1 MAEPPDADGP
11 SRAGGTG
18 EGTGHRTVVTVVMPV
33 RDEAAHLPASLG
45 SVLAQDW
52 PADRLQVL
60 VVDGGSTDGTTEV
73 ARRLADAAGR
83 QVEVVDNPAGIVPVA
98 MNLGLARARG
108 EVVVRVDGHCTIAPH
123 HVRRCVELLEATGAD
138 CAGGVLTT
146 VGETAG
152 ARAVAAAQ
160 SHPLGVG
167 PVSFRTGTA
176 AAGPVDTLA
185 FGAYRREVFERLG
198 GFDEELVRNQDDE
211 LNLRVRAAG
220 GTIWLDP
227 GLHATYASR
236 TTLAALWRQYEGY
249 GSWKVRVMQKHR
261 GVASWR
267 HLVPATFVAALASA
281 GLLAVGG
288 RRRPLAALLGT
299 YGAAIGMASAR
310 APVAPSVRLRMPAA
324 FATLH
329 LAYGIGTWR
338 GLWRWR
344 QGWLVPPL
352 PVGPPPPWAEAGE
365 ARGSGV
371 GGATRQAGEAGGGP
385 IAAPDG
391 RASRRR
397 PTAPPGAADAERAR
411 VRAAYRGYQ
420 DDERTHARWDPG
432 NAGNRAMLAE
442 RDAVLAEVLE
452 QHPSGRDGV
461 RVLDL
466 GCGSGEVLAGVVDA
480 GVPAEHVLGLDVRPE
495 AVEALRARRPD
506 LPVRTTEP
514 DVIDLPSGSVDVV
527 VAFTV
532 FSSIH
537 DEQVARALGAEVE
550 RVLAPGGALVW
561 YDLRVPNPRNR
572 EVRACPRPRVRALFP
587 ALRGSLEA
595 VTLLPAVARR
605 LGPLTGLLYG
615 RLARGPLRTH
625 LLGVLRRTDRPLTG
639 DAGAAP
645 EAEIAP
651 AGG

>member
-1 MAEPPDADGP
+1 MAEPGGADETGDAAGVDGTDD
-11 SRAGGTG
+11 G
-18 EGTGHRTVVTVVMPV
+18 TVVTVVMPV

-52 PADRLQVL
+52 PPDRLQVL
-60 VVDGGSTDGTTEV
+60 VVDGGSVDGTAEV
-73 ARRLADAAGR
+73 ARRVAEAADR
-83 QVEVVDNPAGIVPVA
+83 HVEIVDNPAGIVPVA

-108 EVVVRVDGHCTIAPH
+108 QVVVRVDGHCTIAPH
-123 HVRRCVELLEATGAD
+123 HVRRCVELLDATGAD

-146 VGETAG
+146 VGETPG

-167 PVSFRTGTA
+167 PVSFRTGTDT
-176 AAGPVDTLA
+176 AGPVDTLA
-185 FGAYRREVFERLG
+185 FGAYRREVFERIG

-211 LNLRVRAAG
+211 LNLRLREAG

-227 GLHATYASR
+227 TLHATYSSR
-236 TTLAALWRQYEGY
+236 TDLAGLWRQYEGY

-267 HLVPATFVAALASA
+267 HLVPATLVAALAST
-281 GLLAVGG
+281 GLLAAGG
-288 RRRPLAALLGT
+288 RRGPLAALLGT
-299 YGAAIGMASAR
+299 YGAAIGLASAR
-310 APVAPSVRLRMPAA
+310 APVAPDVRLRMPAA

-329 LAYGIGTWR
+329 LAYGVGTWR

-344 QGWLVPPL
+344 AGWLAPPL

-365 ARGSGV
+365 RGTTDEDATGGTD
-371 GGATRQAGEAGGGP
+371 GGASP
-385 IAAPDG
+385 
-391 RASRRR
+391 RR
-397 PTAPPGAADAERAR
+397 PTPRPGAADAERAR
-411 VRAAYRGYQ
+411 VRAAYRSYE
-420 DDERTHARWDPG
+420 DDDRTQARWDPD

-442 RDAVLAEVLE
+442 RDAVLDEVLD
-452 QHPSGRDGV
+452 QHPAGRHGV

-466 GCGSGEVLAGVVDA
+466 GCGSGEVLAGLVDA

-506 LPVRTTEP
+506 LPVRATEP
-514 DVIDLPSGSVDVV
+514 DVIDLPSGSIDVV

-587 ALRGSLEA
+587 ALRGSLEP

-605 LGPLTGLLYG
+605 LGPLTGLLYR

-625 LLGVLRRTDRPLTG
+625 LLGVLRRSDRPLATPAG
-639 DAGAAP
+639 EVGAADP
-645 EAEIAP
+645 P
-651 AGG
+651 AGEVAPPADEA